1 MIDGFLITF
10 DSFLLY
16 IVDVKN
22 NILKE
27 HLIDE
32 LDYNLMP
39 TKAWEKLVAWYG
51 LVEGQQPIQR
61 KVVEHGMYLK
71 QCKVEVYLIEF
82 KLCQNSDLETVVL
95 RHFSKGDTIG
105 KVT

>member
-16 IVDVKN
+16 IVDVEN

-39 TKAWEKLVAWYG
+39 TKAWEMLVAWYG
-51 LVEGQQPIQR
+51 LVEGQQPIRR

-95 RHFSKGDTIG
+95 RQFSKGDTIG